1 MARDQARTTSAYRSS
16 AVNRKETER
25 THSTVRTGMKRR
37 LQLWMLFM
45 CVFLIWSGYT
55 YVSQMFDLQELEQK
69 KLAKT
74 AELQSTQQRRDE
86 LNEEINKLNT
96 TEYVLQIARSRGMRL
111 PDELL
116 IRTQE

>member
-1 MARDQARTTSAYRSS
+1 MARNQARTTSVYMSN
-16 AVNRKETER
+16 AVSRQEAER
-25 THSTVRTGMKRR
+25 VQSTVRKGMKRR

-45 CVFLIWSGYT
+45 CVFLAWGGYT
-55 YVSQMFDLQELEQK
+55 YVSQMFDLQDLEEQK
-69 KLAKT
+69 LTRT
-74 AELQSTQQRRDE
+74 AELEATQLRRDQ
-86 LNEEINKLNT
+86 LAEEIDKLNT

>member
-1 MARDQARTTSAYRSS
+1 MARNQARTTSVYRSS
-16 AVNRKETER
+16 SVSKQEAER
-25 THSTVRTGMKRR
+25 THSTVKKGMKRR

-45 CVFLIWSGYT
+45 CVFLVWSGYT
-55 YVSQMFDLQELEQK
+55 YVCQMFDLQDLEQQK
-69 KLAKT
+69 MEKT
-74 AELQSTQQRRDE
+74 AELQAAEQQRDE